1 MNSIRIILIPL
12 LLLIGYGVIQ
22 TVLAATGSPWLAAG
36 GAVAIVIGLTILAA
50 RLAAILF
57 AMYEKGLLP

>member
-1 MNSIRIILIPL
+1 MNPIRIMLIPL

-36 GAVAIVIGLTILAA
+36 GAVAVVIGLGLIARKIAA
-50 RLAAILF
+50 
-57 AMYEKGLLP
+57 

>member
-1 MNSIRIILIPL
+1 MTRHQVNAAL
-12 LLLIGYGVIQ
+12 LAIAFALLIGL
-22 TVLAATGSPWLAAG
+22 TV
-36 GAVAIVIGLTILAA
+36 LAA